1 MLLRWNIKEP
11 WEYLIVCWSEPR
23 LHLANNLQQDKG
35 CVSQVSNL
43 EANCWTFSLNTK
55 FETLYQTSRAMQP
68 FSTQF
73 DFNFNQELRFLSA
86 FNFHLNVILRKTM
99 FKPQFLMNVNVY
111 ETYSLTDF

>member
-1 MLLRWNIKEP
+1 MEHKGALRIFDSLLVGQDYTSQTTCNKIKDASHKFQTWKP
-11 WEYLIVCWSEPR
+11 IVGRFPSTP
-23 LHLANNLQQDKG
+23 NLK
-35 CVSQVSNL
+35 
-43 EANCWTFSLNTK
+43 
-55 FETLYQTSRAMQP
+55 LYIRPAVP

-111 ETYSLTDF
+111 ESYSLTDF

>member
-1 MLLRWNIKEP
+1 MP
-11 WEYLIVCWSEPR
+11 V
-23 LHLANNLQQDKG
+23 
-35 CVSQVSNL
+35 
-43 EANCWTFSLNTK
+43 
-55 FETLYQTSRAMQP
+55 QP